1 MLHYAGVQPSIM
13 KDWPDWPKD
22 KPLPNP
28 YAKFSF
34 IVVVMLTPRE
44 VERLRQEAK
53 EATYTSPSALN
64 PSQGSWPIPVRTRT
78 CTRGT

>member
-28 YAKFSF
+28 YAKFS
-34 IVVVMLTPRE
+34 
-44 VERLRQEAK
+44 
-53 EATYTSPSALN
+53 SS
-64 PSQGSWPIPVRTRT
+64 SST
-78 CTRGT
+78 C